1 MKQDKWTQQ
10 LHDKLAD
17 YQTDA
22 PEGLWDDIEAALQTQ
37 ANPQKTRFISLR
49 QWIIAACLAS
59 FLATGGYMWYHSA
72 NESES
77 NQNATELADA
87 KKDIIQ
93 DNPVEPNISN
103 LEDEIPVKL
112 VKILVKHNPQL
123 LTESENNAGVSVK
136 YDSIIYQTTENA
148 PQEQLAETPSVSAKE
163 DEVIR
168 ELDKA
173 ILELSK
179 SHKTPVSLNLYAM
192 NGFGTQANSN
202 GVLMSE
208 DLLQKFN
215 NDYSYA
221 SATRAQSA
229 VYLSGYEERQKHYQ
243 PISLGISVGYPL
255 TKVLSINT
263 GVAFTRLRSDFLYT
277 TQNQQINKEQKLY

>member
-37 ANPQKTRFISLR
+37 AKPQEARFISLR

-93 DNPVEPNISN
+93 DNPVESDN
-103 LEDEIPVKL
+103 
-112 VKILVKHNPQL
+112 
-123 LTESENNAGVSVK
+123 
-136 YDSIIYQTTENA
+136 
-148 PQEQLAETPSVSAKE
+148 
-163 DEVIR
+163 
-168 ELDKA
+168 
-173 ILELSK
+173 
-179 SHKTPVSLNLYAM
+179 
-192 NGFGTQANSN
+192 
-202 GVLMSE
+202 
-208 DLLQKFN
+208 DLLRN
-215 NDYSYA
+215 
-221 SATRAQSA
+221 SATGCGMDCPVTVVCRWARNLA
-229 VYLSGYEERQKHYQ
+229 LILSSRW
-243 PISLGISVGYPL
+243 
-255 TKVLSINT
+255 
-263 GVAFTRLRSDFLYT
+263 
-277 TQNQQINKEQKLY
+277 